1 MTSLFFCDQFFFAT
15 MHMKMVMLF
24 MDDPLEE
31 KLVLFVLIPLA
42 KNYVILKIVCLFLF
56 FLEKIMWYW
65 NLFYLL
71 SFFLY
76 TLQICTVELQWFTVP
91 CTYKYLPYTVQWRN
105 VDGTIIHWISSLQLF
120 HCIAAIQ
127 FKKYSGITVIL
138 IKAVYCT
145 LHTCFHVSHI
155 CSAECRD
162 AQDHLVQ
169 FSIPFFDVI
178 FLWIYPRSNIAAK

>member
-1 MTSLFFCDQFFFAT
+1 MYSGITVKTHVKTVKLNYSGLLYHVHLFAIHST
-15 MHMKMVMLF
+15 MQKCKWYNN
-24 MDDPLEE
+24 PL
-31 KLVLFVLIPLA
+31 
-42 KNYVILKIVCLFLF
+42 YVFQV
-56 FLEKIMWYW
+56 YS
-65 NLFYLL
+65 Y
-71 SFFLY
+71 
-76 TLQICTVELQWFTVP
+76 FTA
-91 CTYKYLPYTVQWRN
+91 L
-105 VDGTIIHWISSLQLF
+105 G
-120 HCIAAIQ
+120 AAIQ

-138 IKAVYCT
+138 ITVVYCT